1 MNANMKP
8 LQSLELDDIQVF
20 CRAAESSSFTDASIS
35 LGVTPSAV
43 SKAIQR
49 LEKKLKLK
57 LFYRSTRSIRLTE
70 EGRSYYDTCR
80 RSLENIQEI
89 ENHLLNNSVPRGTL
103 RISLPDSL
111 AINKLIPMING
122 FMEKY
127 DETLK
132 MEIFL
137 STAYVDF
144 MRENFDLAIRI
155 GEVTDLSLVARL
167 YARIEQKI
175 VVSPKYLRKYGTPQS
190 LSDLKNHKCVGL
202 KFPSVSTPLPWKIKG
217 EDALDLNF
225 TMLYNDPFG
234 AVMSVING
242 YGIIQLLDFTVDH
255 AIANGELVELF
266 PEYRLEPLDI
276 HIVYPSTKYVPAKVR
291 AFIDY
296 LFEHKPLL

>member
-1 MNANMKP
+1 MNVNMKP

-20 CRAAESSSFTDASIS
+20 CRAAESTSFTDASIS

-43 SKAIQR
+43 SKAVQR
-49 LEKKLKLK
+49 LERKLKLK

-70 EGRSYYDTCR
+70 EGRSYYETCR
-80 RSLENIQEI
+80 KSLESIQEI
-89 ENHLLNNSVPRGTL
+89 ESHLLNNSVPRGTL

-111 AINKLIPMING
+111 AINKLIPVING

-132 MEIFL
+132 MEVFL

-155 GEVTDLSLVARL
+155 GEVTDLNLVARL

-175 VVSPKYLRKYGTPQS
+175 VVAPEYLRKHGTPKS

-202 KFPSVSTPLPWKIKG
+202 KFPSVSTPLPWKVKG
-217 EDALDLNF
+217 EDALNLNF
-225 TMLYNDPFG
+225 AMLYNDPFG

-255 AIANGELVELF
+255 AIESGDLVELF
-266 PEYRLEPLDI
+266 PEHRLEPLDV
-276 HIVYPSTKYVPAKVR
+276 HIVYPGTKYVPAKVR

>member
-1 MNANMKP
+1 MNVKP

-20 CRAAESSSFTDASIS
+20 CRAAESSSFTEASIS

-43 SKAIQR
+43 SKAVQR

-70 EGRSYYDTCR
+70 EGRSYYETCR
-80 RSLENIQEI
+80 KSLENIQEI
-89 ENHLLNNSVPRGTL
+89 ENHLLHNSMPRGTL

-111 AINKLIPMING
+111 AINKLIPVING

-132 MEIFL
+132 IEVFL

-144 MRENFDLAIRI
+144 MREDFDLAIRI
-155 GEVTDLSLVARL
+155 GEVTDLNLVARL

-175 VVSPKYLRKYGTPQS
+175 VASPKYLRKYGMPKS

-202 KFPSVSTPLPWKIKG
+202 KFPSVSTPLPWKVKG
-217 EDALDLNF
+217 EDALNLDF
-225 TMLYNDPFG
+225 AMLYNDPFG
-234 AVMSVING
+234 AVMSVIQG
-242 YGIIQLLDFTVDH
+242 YGIIQLLDFTVDG
-255 AIANGELVELF
+255 AIETGELVELF

-296 LFEHKPLL
+296 LFEHKALL

>member
-43 SKAIQR
+43 SKAVQR

-70 EGRSYYDTCR
+70 EGRSYYETCR
-80 RSLENIQEI
+80 KSLESIQEI

-111 AINKLIPMING
+111 AINKLIPVINS

-132 MEIFL
+132 MEVFL

-175 VVSPKYLRKYGTPQS
+175 VVSPEYLRKYGTPKS
-190 LSDLKNHKCVGL
+190 LSDLKNHKCIGL
-202 KFPSVSTPLPWKIKG
+202 KFPSVSTPLPWKVKG
-217 EDALDLNF
+217 ENALNLDF

-255 AIANGELVELF
+255 AIASGDLVELF
-266 PEYRLEPLDI
+266 PEHRLEPLDV

>member
-43 SKAIQR
+43 SKAVQR

-70 EGRSYYDTCR
+70 EGRSYYEACR
-80 RSLENIQEI
+80 KSLEGIQEI

-111 AINKLIPMING
+111 AINKLIPVLNG
-122 FMEKY
+122 FIEKY

-132 MEIFL
+132 MEVFL

-155 GEVTDLSLVARL
+155 GEVTDLNLVARL

-175 VVSPKYLRKYGTPQS
+175 VASPEYIRKYGMPKS
-190 LSDLKNHKCVGL
+190 LDDLKNHKCVGL
-202 KFPSVSTPLPWKIKG
+202 KFPSVNTPLPWKVKG
-217 EDALDLNF
+217 EDALNLDF
-225 TMLYNDPFG
+225 VMLYNDPFG

-255 AIANGELVELF
+255 AIASGDLVELF
-266 PEYRLEPLDI
+266 PEHRLEPLEV

>member
-1 MNANMKP
+1 MNVNMKP

-35 LGVTPSAV
+35 LDVTPSAV
-43 SKAIQR
+43 SKAVQR

-70 EGRSYYDTCR
+70 EGRSYYEICR
-80 RSLENIQEI
+80 KSLESIQEI
-89 ENHLLNNSVPRGTL
+89 KNHLLNNSVPRGTL

-111 AINKLIPMING
+111 AINKLIPVING

-132 MEIFL
+132 MEVFL

-155 GEVTDLSLVARL
+155 GEVTDLNLVARL

-175 VVSPKYLRKYGTPQS
+175 VASPEYLRKYGTPKS
-190 LSDLKNHKCVGL
+190 LSDLKNHKCIGL
-202 KFPSVSTPLPWKIKG
+202 KFPSVSTPIPWEVKG
-217 EDALDLNF
+217 EDALNLDF

-234 AVMSVING
+234 AVMNVING

-255 AIANGELVELF
+255 AIESGDLVELF
-266 PEYRLEPLDI
+266 PEHRLEPLDV

-296 LFEHKPLL
+296 LFEHKSLL